1 MKTLQRICSVLL
13 AASSLLAATGCAQLA
28 KDPRDTVWDPRPGY
42 TLLDV
47 VPNWEDKARRQCG
60 HHLREKDR
68 RPGMTDRC

>member
-1 MKTLQRICSVLL
+1 MQTLKRYCSVLL
-13 AASSLLAATGCAQLA
+13 LASTVAATGCANTVG
-28 KDPRDTVWDPRPGY
+28 RDRRDAPWDPRAPY

-47 VPNWEDKARRQCG
+47 VPNWEDKAVRQCG